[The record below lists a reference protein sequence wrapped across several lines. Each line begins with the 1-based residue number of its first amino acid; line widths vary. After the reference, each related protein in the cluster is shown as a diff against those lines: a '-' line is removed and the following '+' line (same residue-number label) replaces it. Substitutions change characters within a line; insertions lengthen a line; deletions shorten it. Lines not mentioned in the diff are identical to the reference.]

1 MLDGRSIVAIVP
13 ARSGSKGIPG
23 KNLRELQG
31 LSLIG
36 WASRTLAA
44 APFVDRRVLTTD
56 SEEYAA
62 EGKRHGLDAPFL
74 RPPHLSGDVAGA
86 VETVQHAL
94 AAVEAIDGRFY
105 DIVLIVE
112 PTSPLRH
119 ASDLEAAA
127 RRLIESGADSVVT
140 VTLLPAKFHPR
151 KVLVD
156 RDGGL
161 DFLSPDGR
169 SVVARQSLD
178 PLYFRDGVCYALT
191 RACLLEQKA
200 IFGRRTL
207 AQVTP
212 HRTVNID
219 EPWELDWAAFLLER
233 GLFTP
238 E

>member
-1 MLDGRSIVAIVP
+1 VLDGRSVAAVVP

-23 KNLRELQG
+23 KNMRELQG

-36 WASRTLAA
+36 WAARALAA

-56 SEEYAA
+56 SADYAA
-62 EGKRHGLDAPFL
+62 EGRRHGLDAPFL
-74 RPPHLSGDVAGA
+74 RPPALSGDAAGA
-86 VETVQHAL
+86 RETVQHAL
-94 AAVEAIDGRFY
+94 KAVEEIDGGPY

-112 PTSPLRH
+112 PTSPLRL
-119 ASDLEAAA
+119 ASDLEGAA
-127 RRLIESGADSVVT
+127 RRLIDTGADSVVT
-140 VTLLPAKFHPR
+140 VSLLPPKFHPR

-156 RDGGL
+156 RQGVL
-161 DFLSPDGR
+161 DFLAPDGR
-169 SVVARQSLD
+169 ALVARQSLD

-191 RACLLEQKA
+191 RACLMEQNA

-207 AQVTP
+207 SQVTP
-212 HRTVNID
+212 HPTVNID
-219 EPWELDWAAFLLER
+219 DPWELEWAAFLLER

>member
-1 MLDGRSIVAIVP
+1 VLGGQAVLAVVP

-23 KNLRELQG
+23 KNMRELQG

-36 WASRTLAA
+36 WAARTLAA

-56 SEEYAA
+56 SADYAA
-62 EGKRHGLDAPFL
+62 EGRRHGLDAPFL
-74 RPPHLSGDVAGA
+74 RPAHLSGDAAGA
-86 VETVQHAL
+86 LETVQHAL
-94 AAVEAIDGRFY
+94 SAVEEIDGRRY
-105 DIVLIVE
+105 DVVLIVE

-119 ASDLEAAA
+119 PSDLEAAA
-127 RRLIESGADSVVT
+127 RRLVESGADSVVS
-140 VTLLPAKFHPR
+140 VTPLPPKFHPR

-156 RDGGL
+156 GAGGL

-169 SVVARQSLD
+169 SVVVRQSLD
-178 PLYFRDGVCYALT
+178 PLYYRDGVCYALT